1 MSIYIIV
8 SACRVDTDVM
18 FVLDSSGSIGENN
31 YERVKD
37 YAYNFTASLLN
48 NNRNR
53 IGVIL
58 YGNRA
63 NVEIRMNFVTPMLL
77 DRIRNLSYL
86 RQYTNTP
93 EGLCLLTLPSN
104 TPWRVDISVLRFAI
118 VLTDGHSNM
127 YSSSCMDRGNSPGTV
142 DSTSARLHA
151 LDPQVVVFAIGV
163 GNNTNRTEL
172 NVIAT
177 SPALVDRL
185 NSFDYRD
192 LEQNQRSRAYI
203 LCYEGE

>member
-1 MSIYIIV
+1 
-8 SACRVDTDVM
+8 M
-18 FVLDSSGSIGENN
+18 FVLDSSGSIGESN

-48 NNRNR
+48 NSRNR

-58 YGNRA
+58 YGNSSR
-63 NVEIRMNFVTPMLL
+63 VEINMNLVTPMLRE
-77 DRIRNLSYL
+77 RIQNLPYL
-86 RQYTNTP
+86 NEYTNTP
-93 EGLCLLTLPSN
+93 EGLCLLTH
-104 TPWRVDISVLRFAI
+104 TPWRVEISVLRFSI

-142 DSTSARLHA
+142 DSTSARVHA

-172 NVIAT
+172 NIIAT
-177 SPALVDRL
+177 SPTLVDRL
-185 NSFDYRD
+185 DSFDYRD

-203 LCYEGE
+203 LCYEGEYI